1 MRCPK
6 CQHIAHDDGAAC
18 PNCGHDL
25 TLVLDFDGTTAL
37 DLTAEAE
44 PLGPLGDFSLDDPVT
59 APLTAGPVTPVPQIT
74 SRAVRSGLPLFP
86 FPLELGGAATAPRVG
101 ASRPLSV
108 RRPTPE
114 IPKLRTQ
121 TLRPTPAAG
130 SLAFDGD
137 ECGADAGR
145 TEPSTGD
152 ATARLLARR
161 AGAGLLDALLLLGVD
176 AAVVYLTLR
185 LTGLPASAPG
195 RLPAVPLATFL
206 VLLDVGYVVSLTALG
221 GQTIGK
227 MAAGLRVVTEAGT
240 PVTLVQSMKRTTAYA
255 ISVLPVGL
263 GFVGLL
269 FAKRRA
275 LHDLLA
281 HTRVV
286 KLS

>member
-25 TLVLDFDGTTAL
+25 TLVLDFEVPTAL
-37 DLTAEAE
+37 DLPAQAE
-44 PLGPLGDFSLDDPVT
+44 PLGDFSLDV
-59 APLTAGPVTPVPQIT
+59 PVTPAGSAATVVPQTT
-74 SRAVRSGLPLFP
+74 SKAVRSGLPLFP
-86 FPLELGGAATAPRVG
+86 FSLELGRTATAPRAP

-130 SLAFDGD
+130 SLAFDRD
-137 ECGADAGR
+137 ERANDAGR

-152 ATARLLARR
+152 AAARLLARR
-161 AGAGLLDALLLLGVD
+161 VGAGLLDVLLLLGVD

-185 LTGLPASAPG
+185 LTGLPASAPE

-206 VLLDVGYVVSLTALG
+206 ALFNIGYLVSLTALG
-221 GQTIGK
+221 GQTLGK
-227 MAAGLRVVTEAGT
+227 MAWGLRVVTEAGT
-240 PVTLVQSMKRTTAYA
+240 PVTLVHSMKRTAAYA
-255 ISVLPVGL
+255 VSVLPVGL
-263 GFVGLL
+263 GFAGLF
-269 FAKRRA
+269 FAERRA
-275 LHDLLA
+275 LHDLVA